1 MKHLLLKSASLLVTT
16 FLFFSCADNRPLAE
30 ASFDVIPCPQSVEP
44 IQNGSDYIIDKH
56 SVIHYA
62 PNTFDMRRNAE
73 FLQQYIKD
81 IIGSELPIKEGLADY
96 GIILHQVD
104 GDDNPEAYKMI
115 TSHDQ
120 MWITATGPAGVFY
133 GIQTLRKSLPLQKDV
148 RVLLPAVNIQ
158 DGPRFCYRGA
168 HLDCSRHFWPLD
180 SVKNYIDMLALHN
193 MNVFHWH
200 LTDDQGWR
208 IEIKKYPGLT
218 EVGSMRA
225 GTMIGKDWDSNDSIP
240 HGGFYTQEE
249 AREIVRYAA
258 DRFIEVIPEI
268 EMPGHMQ
275 GALAAYPELGCTGGP
290 YDVIGW
296 WGISDDVLCMGDSN
310 VVSFCTDILDEVME
324 IFPSKYIHIGG
335 DECPKVRWE
344 KCPKCQARIKE
355 LGLTKDKEK
364 RYSGW
369 EGYVQYT
376 PEQKLQSYFT
386 RQIDDYLVAHGH
398 QAIGWDEIL
407 EGGISDNAVVMSWRG
422 IEGGIE
428 AARLHHKVIMTP
440 TTYLYFDYYQ
450 RKNHENE
457 PLSIG
462 GYLPIEKVYSFN
474 PLPEVLTDEE
484 KPYIWGVQANL
495 WTEYISTFNHV
506 QYMFLP
512 RGAALS
518 ELQWSQPGHKDYEA
532 FRKRLDH
539 MVDLYRHYGWRVSMQ
554 YAEEPADLE
563 NK

>member
-1 MKHLLLKSASLLVTT
+1 MKPLFALLTAATILV
-16 FLFFSCADNRPLAE
+16 SCSDNRPLAE
-30 ASFDVIPCPQSVEP
+30 ASFDVIPCPKSVE
-44 IQNGSDYIIDKH
+44 ILDSTQVYIIDN
-56 SVIHYA
+56 STVIHYTPETA
-62 PNTFDMRRNAE
+62 DMQRNAE
-73 FLQQYIKD
+73 FLQRYAQEILGYHISIKAGVSD
-81 IIGSELPIKEGLADY
+81 EGINLQLVE
-96 GIILHQVD
+96 GEQ
-104 GDDNPEAYKMI
+104 NPEAYQLI
-115 TSHDQ
+115 TSPKQ
-120 MWITATGPAGVFY
+120 VQITATGAQGIFY
-133 GIQTLRKSLPLQKDV
+133 GVQTLRKALPLEQNV
-148 RVLLPAVNIQ
+148 RVKLPAVSIQ
-158 DGPRFCYRGA
+158 DEPRFAYRGA
-168 HLDCSRHFWPLD
+168 HLDCCRHFWPLD
-180 SVKNYIDMLALHN
+180 SVKNYIDILALHN

-208 IEIKKYPGLT
+208 LEIKKYPGLT

-258 DRFIEVIPEI
+258 ERHIEVIPEI

-290 YDVIGW
+290 YEVIGW
-296 WGISDDVLCMGDSN
+296 WGISDDVLCMGNPD
-310 VVSFCTDILDEVME
+310 VVKFCTDILDEVME
-324 IFPSKYIHIGG
+324 IFPSKYVHIGG

-364 RYSGW
+364 SYSGW

-386 RQIDDYLVAHGH
+386 RQIDDYLVAHDH

-407 EGGISDNAVVMSWRG
+407 EGGISDNAIVMSWRG
-422 IEGGIE
+422 IDGGIE
-428 AARLHHKVIMTP
+428 AARLGHKVIMVP
-440 TTYLYFDYYQ
+440 TTNLYFDYYQ
-450 RKNHENE
+450 ARDRDHE

-462 GYLPIEKVYSFN
+462 GYLPIELVYKFN
-474 PLPEVLTDEE
+474 PLPEALTDEQQQL
-484 KPYIWGVQANL
+484 IWGVQANV
-495 WTEYISTFNHV
+495 WTEYIANYNHV

-518 ELQWSQPGHKDYEA
+518 ELQWSAPEHKDYEA

-539 MVDLYRHYGWRVSMQ
+539 MVQLYRHYNWRVCTQ
-554 YAEEPADLE
+554 YADEPADPEWL
-563 NK
+563 KTK